1 MVYVNDVNC
10 FGQNNGSISTTPPNG
25 YIVGGTSPYILQW
38 NPSGTGVGTTVS
50 LLTQGTYTLSVTDSE
65 GCVKVDTFEVSQPDL
80 LTVNITDNNGTL
92 TANVNGGVAGYT
104 YRWKEFSNQS
114 LTLQGGSSYV
124 VLTPGSYYCE
134 VEDMNGC
141 ISESDTITFSNSTSL
156 DLKELDI
163 KIYPNPF
170 VENTTIDFGRT
181 VNKGSVNVVD
191 ILGNIIDIYELD
203 HQRELMIE
211 KGDKSKGVYFV
222 EITINNKQIFQKITL
237 Q

>member
-1 MVYVNDVNC
+1 
-10 FGQNNGSISTTPPNG
+10 
-25 YIVGGTSPYILQW
+25 
-38 NPSGTGVGTTVS
+38 
-50 LLTQGTYTLSVTDSE
+50 
-65 GCVKVDTFEVSQPDL
+65 
-80 LTVNITDNNGTL
+80 
-92 TANVNGGVAGYT
+92 
-104 YRWKEFSNQS
+104 
-114 LTLQGGSSYV
+114 

-141 ISESDTITFSNSTSL
+141 ISESDTITFSNSTSI

-181 VNKGSVNVVD
+181 VIDGSVSVVD

-203 HQRELMIE
+203 HQKELVIE

>member
-1 MVYVNDVNC
+1 MLKLIHLK
-10 FGQNNGSISTTPPNG
+10 FH
-25 YIVGGTSPYILQW
+25 
-38 NPSGTGVGTTVS
+38 
-50 LLTQGTYTLSVTDSE
+50 
-65 GCVKVDTFEVSQPDL
+65 KFPDL
-80 LTVNITDNNGTL
+80 LTVNITDNNATL
-92 TANVNGGVAGYT
+92 TANVNGGVAGYI

-141 ISESDTITFSNSTSL
+141 ISESDTITFSNSTSI

-170 VENTTIDFGRT
+170 VENTTIDFGRS
-181 VNKGSVNVVD
+181 VIKGSVSVVD